1 MIMKKQTLSIQ
12 KLKVDSFVTGIEQ
25 NKVLLGGARTD
36 YKQCGT
42 GPQTINSCEPT
53 NYYECGTG
61 PI

>member
-1 MIMKKQTLSIQ
+1 MKKQKLTIQ
-12 KLKVDSFVTGIEQ
+12 KLRIGSFVTGLHQQ
-25 NKVLLGGARTD
+25 NVLGGARTD

-42 GPQTINSCEPT
+42 GPQTINSCPPT